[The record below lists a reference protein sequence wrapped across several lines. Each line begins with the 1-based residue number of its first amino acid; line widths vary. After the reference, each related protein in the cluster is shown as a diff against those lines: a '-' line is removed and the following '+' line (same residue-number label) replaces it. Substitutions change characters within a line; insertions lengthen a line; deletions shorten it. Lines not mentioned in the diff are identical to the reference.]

1 MAKSA
6 EARAAEKVKRK
17 AQDERRYKI
26 AAAAAEIEE
35 ALYEMIESKANVLD
49 VEVGDILS
57 RFLLYAT
64 ARTSDSKATV
74 WNGLVHVKSKEW
86 ADMKED
92 YPGSAFI
99 GYVVERIQE
108 ENLYNI
114 DKMNEEDKEIYVEAA
129 RKSRAA
135 KINAGAAKTSTQRL
149 VQGSVKNEI
158 SAMVQRMDFLH
169 STTGIEYL
177 LFAVKGKPQ
186 DGLIGMY
193 HASPKAQAFL
203 ENHLALPISHFVELL
218 EGSVLGGPIGAL
230 NSHRTPTQIAK
241 SLFRQDF
248 LKSLR
253 VAATSAAED
262 GSAPAIVDPL
272 EITMVEYKNYP
283 NIIRQYKVVSNGWP
297 TDDNGS
303 LVDPGTMGL
312 GRLRAFTKLIN
323 DPTSGYG
330 FKRITDTEWKDW
342 CKKYDQDVAGG
353 TLALGKR
360 KTRSDAG
367 KKRKKDSSNTVDA
380 LEMAQSMTGANKKGV
395 EKSKKSNTTK
405 RSRKKIVS
413 KSADRS
419 SPIAEVAHENVPTSS
434 DSQDPVRSPT
444 ADSDEVPTNSLD
456 QPQPFTFTPPDDT
469 PVWPLPAIWVP
480 STPKPQKTPPPSSPM
495 LTTNSAEPG
504 PSTPGRTFRF
514 IHNTP
519 ESVRSRACTPR
530 PQRLQSPAVR
540 PLPPPGRPLSQH
552 SVFQGTDTP
561 LVLDPALQA

>member
-1 MAKSA
+1 MNGVVRILPEILITRKSFRPINPPSVVFSPPPIA
-6 EARAAEKVKRK
+6 MVKSTAARATEKIKRK
-17 AQDERRYKI
+17 KQDERRYKI
-26 AAAAAEIEE
+26 AAAATEIEE
-35 ALYEMIESKANVLD
+35 ALYEMIEAKAKVLD

-86 ADMKED
+86 ADMKDLED
-92 YPGSAFI
+92 YPGCAFI
-99 GYVVERIQE
+99 GYVVERIHE
-108 ENLYNI
+108 EGLYNL
-114 DKMNEEDKEIYVEAA
+114 DEMSEEDKETYVEAA

-169 STTGIEYL
+169 STTSIEYL

-193 HASPKAQAFL
+193 HASPKARTFL
-203 ENHLALPISHFVELL
+203 ENHLALPINHFVELL
-218 EGSVLGGPIGAL
+218 EGSVLGGAL

-241 SLFRQDF
+241 TVFRQDF

-272 EITMVEYKNYP
+272 EISMVEYKNYP

-297 TDDNGS
+297 IGASGS

-312 GRLRAFTKLIN
+312 GKLRAFTKLIN
-323 DPTSGYG
+323 DPSSGFG
-330 FKRITDTEWKDW
+330 FKRITDSEWKDW
-342 CKKYDQDVAGG
+342 CKKYDQDVATG
-353 TLALGKR
+353 TLAL
-360 KTRSDAG
+360 A
-367 KKRKKDSSNTVDA
+367 KRKKDSSNTVDA
-380 LEMAQSMTGANKKGV
+380 LEMAQSMASAKK
-395 EKSKKSNTTK
+395 K
-405 RSRKKIVS
+405 
-413 KSADRS
+413 A
-419 SPIAEVAHENVPTSS
+419 
-434 DSQDPVRSPT
+434 PVQSPT
-444 ADSDEVPTNSLD
+444 VGSVEIPSNDSAEL
-456 QPQPFTFTPPDDT
+456 QPFTFTPRDGAPA
-469 PVWPLPAIWVP
+469 WPILAIQAP
-480 STPKPQKTPPPSSPM
+480 STPKPQNQCLLHSPI
-495 LTTNSAEPG
+495 LATNSVEPE

-519 ESVRSRACTPR
+519 ESIRSRSCTPR
-530 PQRLQSPAVR
+530 PQRSQSPAVR
-540 PLPPPGRPLSQH
+540 PLPPPHPLSQH
-552 SVFQGTDTP
+552 GVFQGTDIP
-561 LVLDPALQA
+561 LPLDPTLTQSDS